1 MIKATPQDAELV
13 LKLYDLRR
21 EAEMRKARAWIA
33 AEFWPNSFED
43 YMKVM
48 GDMAS
53 DGNRWVRQVISFWE
67 MAAGL
72 AVHGAI
78 NQELF
83 LEPSV
88 SGEMFFVYTK
98 LKPIL
103 AEIRQKMNSP
113 EFLANSEKLITG
125 TETGRKHAGFFE
137 QRVAMV
143 KQRLMAQKAKA

>member
-1 MIKATPQDAELV
+1 MAKATQQDAELI

-21 EAEMRKARAWIA
+21 EAEMRKARNWIA
-33 AEFWPNSFED
+33 ADFWPNTFED
-43 YMKVM
+43 YVKVM
-48 GDMAS
+48 SDMSS
-53 DGNRWVRQVISFWE
+53 DHNRWVRQVVSFWE
-67 MAAGL
+67 MAAAL

-78 NQELF
+78 DQELF

-103 AEIRQKMNSP
+103 PEIREKMNSP

-125 TETGRKHAGFFE
+125 TETGRTRAKVFE
-137 QRVAMV
+137 QRVAML